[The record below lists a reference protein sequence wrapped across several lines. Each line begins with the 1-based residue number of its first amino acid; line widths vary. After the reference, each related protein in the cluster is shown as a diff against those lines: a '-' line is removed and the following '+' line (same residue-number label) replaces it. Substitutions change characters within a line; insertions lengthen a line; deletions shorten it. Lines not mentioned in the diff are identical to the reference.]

1 MLLAIQFIIINWIHD
16 PKSMPMPHH
25 DQMSWVYPLFIPLHA
40 GIAELEQ
47 KSEEYKQLV
56 TETRAEVS
64 KTNTSLKQ
72 HKQQMAAWNKEI
84 SAKVSKAPSGH
95 VCPIVY
101 SFKCLHWQYHKYIIY
116 YAIILVSTFLHFS
129 PCFFM
134 TVGRIGWPVCLS
146 IACTSMC
153 WDSLS
158 KRGSILIMG
167 CNIIPVSCLPSAEKT
182 LM

>member
-1 MLLAIQFIIINWIHD
+1 
-16 PKSMPMPHH
+16 MPMPHH
-25 DQMSWVYPLFIPLHA
+25 DQMSWVHPLFLTLHT

-84 SAKVSKAPSGH
+84 SAKVSKTSSGH

-101 SFKCLHWQYHKYIIY
+101 SFKWLNWQYHISHITLWYWW
-116 YAIILVSTFLHFS
+116 ALFS
-129 PCFFM
+129 LSAHVFFM
-134 TVGRIGWPVCLS
+134 KVGRIRW
-146 IACTSMC
+146 
-153 WDSLS
+153 
-158 KRGSILIMG
+158 
-167 CNIIPVSCLPSAEKT
+167 PVSCVSVHCVHLCIDIPWKSRGGQF
-182 LM
+182 

>member
-1 MLLAIQFIIINWIHD
+1 
-16 PKSMPMPHH
+16 MPMPHH
-25 DQMSWVYPLFIPLHA
+25 DQMSWVHPLFITLHT

-84 SAKVSKAPSGH
+84 SAKVSKTPSGH
-95 VCPIVY
+95 VYQIVY
-101 SFKCLHWQYHKYIIY
+101 SFKCLTVSYIIY
-116 YAIILVSTFLHFS
+116 YAIILVSIYLHFS

-134 TVGRIGWPVCLS
+134 KVGRIGWPVCMS
-146 IACTSMC
+146 IACTCMC
-153 WDSLS
+153 WYFL
-158 KRGSILIMG
+158 KKPWGAILIMD
-167 CNIIPVSCLPSAEKT
+167 CNIIAVSCSTSAEKT